1 MREFFTIKPVFWK
14 IRFTCGIGNAT
25 IKTTNKKIVFD
36 KRFFMDYMVNKKGT
50 KVLIE
55 ADPVAIKKQVVGQ
68 YKEMRKEKKLS
79 QEQVAAAAGMARPDI
94 SRFESGRYNPS
105 LELMVRYA
113 HALGCELKVELVSI
127 DKN

>member
-1 MREFFTIKPVFWK
+1 MEKTIAAGK
-14 IRFTCGIGNAT
+14 IRFTICSKSAT
-25 IKTTNKKIVFD
+25 TGVTYKQQITAVDLAKI
-36 KRFFMDYMVNKKGT
+36 Y
-50 KVLIE
+50 KVE
-55 ADPVAIKKQVVGQ
+55 Q

-113 HALGCELKVELVSI
+113 HALGCELKIELVQFE
-127 DKN
+127 